1 MLSYLWMFVI
11 FSQSSLK
18 CKYLNTHIT
27 FRKYKMLSYMRMFHM
42 FSQSLSKCKNVST
55 HITFESLSYP
65 QTFLT
70 FSQ

>member
-1 MLSYLWMFVI
+1 MLSYPWTFVI

-65 QTFLT
+65 RTFLT